1 MRDDDR
7 LAEEL
12 VLLVDGRLDP
22 ERAAALEELARADAG
37 LAARIALVRS
47 GRDHVRTAADSV
59 EAPFELRRRVGDLAD
74 ARPARGARRRRRPL
88 AALAGLGAVAALVIA
103 LVLTGGAPSVESIL
117 DVAENA
123 PAAAVSPTG
132 GPLLEDE
139 VEGVPFPDYSAKFG
153 WRATGRREDDV
164 DGRAVTT
171 VTYEKGGRRV
181 SYSIV
186 AGDAL
191 DEPEGAGPRGRGHD
205 PAADRRRERGHLAP
219 PGSHLRHVRR
229 GRGEPRHG
237 RRARRLEGQ
246 GRGAVLSRG
255 CAQSDQESRPR
266 ARGRATGGS

>member
-191 DEPEGAGPRGRGHD
+191 DEPEGQDLEAEGTTLRRIGDENAVTWRRQGHTCVMSGDAEVSLATVAELAGWK
-205 PAADRRRERGHLAP
+205 AK
-219 PGSHLRHVRR
+219 
-229 GRGEPRHG
+229 GEVPF
-237 RRARRLEGQ
+237 
-246 GRGAVLSRG
+246 
-255 CAQSDQESRPR
+255 
-266 ARGRATGGS
+266 

>member
-12 VLLVDGRLDP
+12 VLLVDGRLDR
-22 ERAAALEELARADAG
+22 ERAAALEGLARADAG

-47 GRDHVRTAADSV
+47 GRDHVRTAAESV
-59 EAPFELRRRVGDLAD
+59 EAPFELRRRVGDLA
-74 ARPARGARRRRRPL
+74 ASPPRRRARRRRPL
-88 AALAGLGAVAALVIA
+88 AALAGLGAVAALLIV
-103 LVLTGGAPSVESIL
+103 LVMAGGAPSLESIL

-139 VEGVPFPDYSAKFG
+139 VEGVHFPDYSMKFG

-164 DGRAVTT
+164 GGRAVTT

-186 AGDAL
+186 AGGAL
-191 DEPEGAGPRGRGHD
+191 DEPEGEDLEAEGTTL
-205 PAADRRRERGHLAP
+205 RRIGDENA
-219 PGSHLRHVRR
+219 VTWRR
-229 GRGEPRHG
+229 
-237 RRARRLEGQ
+237 Q
-246 GRGAVLSRG
+246 GRTCVMSGAGGVSL
-255 CAQSDQESRPR
+255 
-266 ARGRATGGS
+266 ATVAELAGWKAKGEVPF